1 MVRVTVVHVQS
12 IVLPGVLDIESD
24 LRLVTTSL
32 NEAGGKLES
41 SVAV

>member
-1 MVRVTVVHVQS
+1 MQS

-32 NEAGGKLES
+32 NEAGGKLE
-41 SVAV
+41 